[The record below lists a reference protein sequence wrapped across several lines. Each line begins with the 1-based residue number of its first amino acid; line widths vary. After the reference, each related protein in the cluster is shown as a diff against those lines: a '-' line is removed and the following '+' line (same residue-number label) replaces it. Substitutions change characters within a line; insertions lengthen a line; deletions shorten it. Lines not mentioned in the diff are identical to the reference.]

1 MPRKI
6 DSIQSFELQ
15 FDVQLLPRSNESQV
29 VCVQSNFLLSFR
41 ARQLLLSGGN
51 IWVVHFSS
59 NYAVSYYIQILY
71 KKHFSAFRL
80 HTSLPNNS
88 PKISTRLYFRRKK
101 CVEKEKSFL
110 QKIVVPVFTLS
121 LQLRWRYFYF
131 YNTALIG
138 RDGVVESALEGHT
151 QCDQMM

>member
-59 NYAVSYYIQILY
+59 NYAISYYIQILY

-101 CVEKEKSFL
+101 CVEKEKKFSSKNCRSRLHFVVATQVEVLLLL
-110 QKIVVPVFTLS
+110 QYRFDWKGWGGGECSRGAHAV
-121 LQLRWRYFYF
+121 
-131 YNTALIG
+131 
-138 RDGVVESALEGHT
+138 
-151 QCDQMM
+151 